1 MGAALSQTSFNTTIA
16 AVSTATFIL
25 GAALSYIFNSN
36 KDGISHRLTTSA
48 QLHGIN
54 IKTTSADYMPSI
66 VLCLIA
72 ICFTGGIG
80 YVMVNKINGKDSKE
94 AKDGI
99 RIAIGLAWALFIIA
113 VILIPASLS
122 SAKISADSKYYLMA
136 ALFTFY
142 FSTIVAIII
151 FFNKLYNLP
160 TSVDQIDFAPVR
172 NAQMGLLIGTVA
184 YGITSVTYM

>member
-16 AVSTATFIL
+16 AVSAATFIL
-25 GAALSYIFNSN
+25 GAAISYLFTSN
-36 KDGISHRLTTSA
+36 KDGNSHRLATAAIS
-48 QLHGIN
+48 GIN
-54 IKTTSADYMPSI
+54 TRAVPVDYIPSI
-66 VLCLIA
+66 ILCGVA

-80 YVMVNKINGKDSKE
+80 YIMVNHIKGKDSKE

-99 RIAIGLAWALFIIA
+99 RTAIGLAWALFVIA

-151 FFNKLYNLP
+151 FFNKLHTLP
-160 TSVDQIDFAPVR
+160 NSVDKIDFAPVR
-172 NAQMGLLIGTVA
+172 NAQMLLVVGVVA
-184 YGITSVTYM
+184 YGIASLTYI